1 MDAAAV
7 KKAVEM
13 TGGKLITVED
23 HYAYV
28 SQNKILLLRKNFN
41 FFMKKAEVVK

>member
-1 MDAAAV
+1 MDVDAV

-28 SQNKILLLRKNFN
+28 SENKISLIRKN
-41 FFMKKAEVVK
+41 VKFS